1 MKANTLFILGMLS
14 LASLSDAQSSPLGA
28 VRVTLIAGVS
38 PARGGRVEVV
48 RRADRAPREVVIVD
62 KNATAEDL
70 AAALAM
76 IDALR
81 TQFGDSLTA
90 DFRARP
96 DVIRPGPKWQ
106 NSSYRSWL
114 VEQLVRL
121 RTASPVAL
129 ADLGTVRAVQITLP
143 PPRGKITSDGSRK

>member
-1 MKANTLFILGMLS
+1 MKTNTLFILGMLA
-14 LASLSDAQSSPLGA
+14 LASVSGAQSSPLGA
-28 VRVTLIAGVS
+28 VRVTLIAGPS

-48 RRADRAPREVVIVD
+48 RRADRAPRDVVIVD

-70 AAALAM
+70 AAGLAM
-76 IDALR
+76 INALR

-96 DVIRPGPKWQ
+96 EVIRPGPTWQ
-106 NSSYRSWL
+106 NSAYRSWL

-121 RTASPVAL
+121 RTASPSAL
-129 ADLGTVRAVQITLP
+129 ADLGTVRAVQVTLP
-143 PPRGKITSDGSRK
+143 APRGIITSDGGRK